1 MKPFDTFV
9 NIATT
14 SSSVALSVT
23 SMGLIAMPVSIGIA
37 SALKISDKVIR
48 EIVRQKYSYL

>member
-14 SSSVALSVT
+14 SSSVTLSVT

-37 SALKISDKVIR
+37 SALKISDKVLR
-48 EIVRQKYSYL
+48 EIVGQKYNYL